1 MCSPKRSPGRSSSG
15 TRSTIA
21 DVLQAI
27 RSDED
32 AHVLIYVE
40 EALCGHAILNV
51 YACTSEQVERVK
63 DIVVDHL
70 TSQSAR

>member
-1 MCSPKRSPGRSSSG
+1 M
-15 TRSTIA
+15 
-21 DVLQAI
+21 LQAI